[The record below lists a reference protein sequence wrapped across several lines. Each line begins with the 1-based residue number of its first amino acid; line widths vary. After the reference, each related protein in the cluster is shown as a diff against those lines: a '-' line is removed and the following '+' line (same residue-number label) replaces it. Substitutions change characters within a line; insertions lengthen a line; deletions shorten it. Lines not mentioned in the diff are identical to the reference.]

1 MHTTSSNHIYSNEKA
16 LIKANEITVDPHT
29 DRGQCHATFLSISWA
44 LGEEAMEFK
53 ALEDERCEDLLCC
66 DVEDTTFLR
75 LRLAFK
81 SD

>member
-1 MHTTSSNHIYSNEKA
+1 
-16 LIKANEITVDPHT
+16 
-29 DRGQCHATFLSISWA
+29 
-44 LGEEAMEFK
+44 MEFK

-66 DVEDTTFLR
+66 EVEDTTFLR